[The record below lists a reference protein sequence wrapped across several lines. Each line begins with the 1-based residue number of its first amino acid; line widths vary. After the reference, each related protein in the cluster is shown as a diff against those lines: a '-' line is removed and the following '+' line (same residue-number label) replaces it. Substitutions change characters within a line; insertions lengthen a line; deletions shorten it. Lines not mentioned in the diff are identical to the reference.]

1 MKRYASFLI
10 GGAACLPVTYQIS
23 RNGTIFLSVLI
34 VILIAGTASFLTNRF
49 GRVKSCY
56 ASAVFVVGALCSLV
70 SFYMRWHKE
79 IGYKHEHFEMDRAL
93 LLLESGIISALGVL
107 TIFLSLFLLK
117 TYLTRQ

>member
-10 GGAACLPVTYQIS
+10 SGAACLPVTYQIS

-34 VILIAGTASFLTNRF
+34 VILIAGTASFLTSRF
-49 GRVKSCY
+49 GRVKPWH
-56 ASAVFVVGALCSLV
+56 ASAVFVVGAVCSFV
-70 SFYMRWHKE
+70 SFYIRWYRE
-79 IGYKHEHFEMDRAL
+79 IGSSHEHFEMDRAL

-117 TYLTRQ
+117 AYLTKQ